1 MKRIPFLPNVCI
13 AASLALGITAVEI
26 ARPVC
31 VSAQMPEPRP
41 VLELTESLFEQA
53 VSQPYTYHV
62 GNRRDPFVPLRFP
75 GSPDESDATEL
86 SNSGNTEGTVKLLG
100 IISGKRGYQALLKL
114 PNGERVM
121 VGPGSLLEQATGR
134 VTRITGNTV
143 VLTKMLDA
151 QDDNQLFEKTL
162 VLPHKGFAQE

>member
-1 MKRIPFLPNVCI
+1 MKRIPCLPNVCI
-13 AASLALGITAVEI
+13 AASLALGITAVGI
-26 ARPVC
+26 ADPVC

-41 VLELTESLFEQA
+41 VLELAELLFTRT
-53 VSQPYTYHV
+53 VSQPYTYTV
-62 GNRRDPFVPLRFP
+62 GNRRDPFVPLPFSDFP
-75 GSPDESDATEL
+75 DDSDATEL

-143 VLTKMLDA
+143 VLTKLLDA
-151 QDDNQLFEKTL
+151 QDDNQLLEKTL
-162 VLPHKGFAQE
+162 VLSHKGFAQE

>member
-13 AASLALGITAVEI
+13 VASLALGITAVEI

-41 VLELTESLFEQA
+41 VQELAEVLFEQT
-53 VSQPYTYHV
+53 VGQPYTYNV
-62 GNRRDPFVPLRFP
+62 GNRRDPFVPLQFSD
-75 GSPDESDATEL
+75 SPDDSDATEL
-86 SNSGNTEGTVKLLG
+86 LDSGNTEGTVRLLG

-121 VGPGSLLEQATGR
+121 VGPGSLLDQATER

-143 VLTKMLDA
+143 VLTRLLNA
-151 QDDNQLFEKTL
+151 QDDNQILEKTL
-162 VLPHKGFAQE
+162 VLSHKRFAQE